1 MKNNKINL
9 SSRITHHSSS
19 RSVSMRD
26 IVVGFFNA
34 PLYPGLQI
42 SGMTNG
48 AGGFT
53 LIELLVVVLIIGI
66 LAAVA
71 LPQYQ
76 KVVERSKATQALTL
90 LKAVA
95 QAQQAYLLA
104 NGEYASKFDELA
116 VDIPWTG
123 NTQFLLGTATDTK
136 SDSNWTIQIEDAR
149 SGGYG
154 VSLYMIRTNGKYQG
168 AGFRFN
174 LMSGLSGIYQDLPI
188 LCMERTSGANIL
200 FDSSLSAGAY
210 CVQIMK
216 GTLRGESQFNRI
228 YDLP

>member
-26 IVVGFFNA
+26 IVVGYVNA

-71 LPQYQ
+71 LPQYTLAVN
-76 KVVERSKATQALTL
+76 KTRFASLRSTAMSLVKASE
-90 LKAVA
+90 
-95 QAQQAYLLA
+95 AYFLA
-104 NGEYASKFDELA
+104 NNEWATDFDSLALDLPAGMTVSSVNGGTCGVNNDMYCCIVPNANFSPAIVCGRNDYTFAFHTASSRTKPAWENYCIAKKSDENA
-116 VDIPWTG
+116 VK
-123 NTQFLLGTATDTK
+123 LCKSLGTGRNDWGFFTPQGSKDT
-136 SDSNWTIQIEDAR
+136 
-149 SGGYG
+149 GYR
-154 VSLYMIRTNGKYQG
+154 YY
-168 AGFRFN
+168 
-174 LMSGLSGIYQDLPI
+174 
-188 LCMERTSGANIL
+188 
-200 FDSSLSAGAY
+200 
-210 CVQIMK
+210 
-216 GTLRGESQFNRI
+216 TLNQ
-228 YDLP
+228 